1 MKNEIEKRQR
11 EDENNAKA
19 NQSTQES
26 LEATTTEE
34 EEQNGTDESTEP
46 VLTNG
51 VASAPTKLVAC

>member
-26 LEATTTEE
+26 LEEITEE
-34 EEQNGTDESTEP
+34 NGTDESTEP

-51 VASAPTKLVAC
+51 VANTAKLVAC